1 MAKKEKI
8 VLVTGGFDPLHSGHI
23 ALFQEAK
30 KLGDKLIVGINSDA
44 WLTRKKGQAFMSFS
58 ERKTIIENL
67 GMVDDIL
74 SFDDSDDTASG
85 AIYKLMATAGY
96 GKHIIFANGGD
107 RNEENTPE
115 YNTYQDD
122 VEFVYG
128 VGGDYKINSS
138 STMLENWKQ
147 PKVKRNWGW
156 YRVLQDRNGYKIKE
170 LVINPNSSLS
180 MQKHFKRAEHWYVLK
195 GVCHL
200 KVDTGE
206 NIEEHEL
213 TPNNSFTIKKEM
225 WHQGQNKLN
234 AYCHILE
241 IQHGDECVEE
251 DIERRYGG
259 GYTVDEILEA
269 VDHINNE

>member
-44 WLTRKKGQAFMSFS
+44 WLTRKKGQAFMNFS
-58 ERKTIIENL
+58 ERRAIIENL

-107 RNEENTPE
+107 RNQENTPE
-115 YNTYQDD
+115 YDTYQND

-180 MQKHFKRAEHWYVLK
+180 MQRHFKRAEHWYVLK

-241 IQHGDECVEE
+241 IQHGDECIEE

>member
-1 MAKKEKI
+1 MARKQKI

-23 ALFQEAK
+23 AFFQEAK

-122 VEFVYG
+122 IEFVYG

-138 STMLENWKQ
+138 STLLENWKQ

-213 TPNNSFTIKKEM
+213 TPNKSFTIDKEI

-269 VDHINNE
+269 MDELKK

>member
-67 GMVDDIL
+67 GMVDDVL

-122 VEFVYG
+122 IEFVYG

-138 STMLENWKQ
+138 STLLENWKQ
-147 PKVKRNWGW
+147 PKVKRDWGW

-170 LVINPNSSLS
+170 LVINPKSSLS
-180 MQKHFKRAEHWYVLK
+180 MQRHFKRAEHWYVLK
-195 GVCHL
+195 GMCHL

-206 NIEEHEL
+206 DIQEHEL
-213 TPNNSFTIKKEM
+213 TANKSFTIKKEQ
-225 WHQGQNKLN
+225 WHQGQNKLT

-241 IQHGDECVEE
+241 IQHGEECVEE
-251 DIERRYGG
+251 DIERRNGG

-269 VDHINNE
+269 MEELNK

>member
-1 MAKKEKI
+1 MARKQKI

-23 ALFQEAK
+23 AFFQEAK

-122 VEFVYG
+122 IEFVYG

-138 STMLENWKQ
+138 STLLENWKQ

-213 TPNNSFTIKKEM
+213 TPNKSFTIDKEI

-269 VDHINNE
+269 MDELKN

>member
-1 MAKKEKI
+1 MARKQKI

-23 ALFQEAK
+23 AFFQEAK

-122 VEFVYG
+122 IEFVYG

-138 STMLENWKQ
+138 STLLENWKQ

-213 TPNNSFTIKKEM
+213 TPNKSFTIDKEI

-241 IQHGDECVEE
+241 IQYGDECVEE

-269 VDHINNE
+269 MDELKK

>member
-23 ALFQEAK
+23 AFFQEAK

-67 GMVDDIL
+67 GMVDDVL

-122 VEFVYG
+122 IEFVYG

-138 STMLENWKQ
+138 STLLENWKQ
-147 PKVKRNWGW
+147 PKVKRDWGW

-180 MQKHFKRAEHWYVLK
+180 MQRHFKRAEHWYVLK
-195 GVCHL
+195 GMCHL

-206 NIEEHEL
+206 DIQEHEL
-213 TPNNSFTIKKEM
+213 TANKSFTIKKEQ
-225 WHQGQNKLN
+225 WHQGQNKLT

-241 IQHGDECVEE
+241 IQHGEECIEE
-251 DIERRYGG
+251 DIERRNGG

-269 VDHINNE
+269 MEELNK

>member
-1 MAKKEKI
+1 MARKEKI

-122 VEFVYG
+122 IEFVYG

-138 STMLENWKQ
+138 STLLENWKQ

-213 TPNNSFTIKKEM
+213 TPNKSFTIDKEI

-269 VDHINNE
+269 MDELKK

>member
-23 ALFQEAK
+23 AFFQEAK

-67 GMVDDIL
+67 GMVDDVL

-122 VEFVYG
+122 IEFVYG

-138 STMLENWKQ
+138 STLLENWKQ
-147 PKVKRNWGW
+147 PKVKRDWGW

-180 MQKHFKRAEHWYVLK
+180 MQRHFKRAEHWYVLK
-195 GVCHL
+195 GMCHL

-206 NIEEHEL
+206 DIQEHEL
-213 TPNNSFTIKKEM
+213 TANKSFTIKKEQ
-225 WHQGQNKLN
+225 WHQGQNKLT

-241 IQHGDECVEE
+241 IQHGEECIEE
-251 DIERRYGG
+251 DIERRNGG

>member
-1 MAKKEKI
+1 MARKQKI

-23 ALFQEAK
+23 AFFQEAK

-122 VEFVYG
+122 IEFVYG

-138 STMLENWKQ
+138 STLLENWKQ

-213 TPNNSFTIKKEM
+213 TPNKSFTIDKEI

-269 VDHINNE
+269 MDDLKK

>member
-213 TPNNSFTIKKEM
+213 TPNNSFTIDKEI

-269 VDHINNE
+269 MDELKK

>member
-23 ALFQEAK
+23 AFFQEAK

-67 GMVDDIL
+67 GMVDDVL

-122 VEFVYG
+122 IEFVYG

-138 STMLENWKQ
+138 STLLENWKQ
-147 PKVKRNWGW
+147 PKVKRDWGW

-180 MQKHFKRAEHWYVLK
+180 MQRHFKRAEHWYVLK
-195 GVCHL
+195 GMCHL

-206 NIEEHEL
+206 DIQEHEL
-213 TPNNSFTIKKEM
+213 TANKSFTIKKEQ
-225 WHQGQNKLN
+225 WHQGQNKLT

-241 IQHGDECVEE
+241 IQHGEECVEE
-251 DIERRYGG
+251 DIERRNGG

-269 VDHINNE
+269 MEELNK

>member
-213 TPNNSFTIKKEM
+213 TPNNSFTIDKET

-269 VDHINNE
+269 MDELKK

>member
-1 MAKKEKI
+1 
-8 VLVTGGFDPLHSGHI
+8 
-23 ALFQEAK
+23 
-30 KLGDKLIVGINSDA
+30 
-44 WLTRKKGQAFMSFS
+44 
-58 ERKTIIENL
+58 
-67 GMVDDIL
+67 
-74 SFDDSDDTASG
+74 
-85 AIYKLMATAGY
+85 
-96 GKHIIFANGGD
+96 
-107 RNEENTPE
+107 
-115 YNTYQDD
+115 
-122 VEFVYG
+122 
-128 VGGDYKINSS
+128 
-138 STMLENWKQ
+138 
-147 PKVKRNWGW
+147 
-156 YRVLQDRNGYKIKE
+156 
-170 LVINPNSSLS
+170 
-180 MQKHFKRAEHWYVLK
+180 MQRHFKRAEHWYVLK

-241 IQHGDECVEE
+241 IQHGDECIEE

>member
-1 MAKKEKI
+1 
-8 VLVTGGFDPLHSGHI
+8 
-23 ALFQEAK
+23 
-30 KLGDKLIVGINSDA
+30 
-44 WLTRKKGQAFMSFS
+44 
-58 ERKTIIENL
+58 
-67 GMVDDIL
+67 MVDDVL
-74 SFDDSDDTASG
+74 SFDDSDNTASG

-107 RNEENTPE
+107 RNQENTPE

-122 VEFVYG
+122 IEFVYG

-138 STMLENWKQ
+138 STLLENWKQ

-180 MQKHFKRAEHWYVLK
+180 MQRHFKRAEHWYVLK

-241 IQHGDECVEE
+241 IQHGDECIEE

>member
-1 MAKKEKI
+1 M
-8 VLVTGGFDPLHSGHI
+8 GPLATVRYLCKPI
-23 ALFQEAK
+23 QT
-30 KLGDKLIVGINSDA
+30 DI
-44 WLTRKKGQAFMSFS
+44 
-58 ERKTIIENL
+58 KT
-67 GMVDDIL
+67 DTDIL
-74 SFDDSDDTASG
+74 KRYGKIETG
-85 AIYKLMATAGY
+85 IYLHIFFGNTDNRY

-147 PKVKRNWGW
+147 PKVKRDWGW

-170 LVINPNSSLS
+170 LIINPNSSLS
-180 MQKHFKRAEHWYVLK
+180 MQRHFKRAEHWYVLK

-213 TPNNSFTIKKEM
+213 TPNNSFTINKGM
-225 WHQGQNKLN
+225 WHKGQNKLTS
-234 AYCHILE
+234 YCHILE
-241 IQHGDECVEE
+241 IQHGEECIEE

-259 GYTVDEILEA
+259 GYTVDEIIEA
-269 VDHINNE
+269 VDHINNG

>member
-1 MAKKEKI
+1 MARKEKI

-23 ALFQEAK
+23 AFFQEAK

-67 GMVDDIL
+67 GMVDDVL

-122 VEFVYG
+122 IEFVYG

-138 STMLENWKQ
+138 STLLENWKQ

-213 TPNNSFTIKKEM
+213 TPNKSFTIDKEI

-269 VDHINNE
+269 MDELKK

>member
-1 MAKKEKI
+1 MAEKQKI

-30 KLGDKLIVGINSDA
+30 KLGNKLVVGINSDA

-67 GMVDDIL
+67 RMVDDII
-74 SFDDSDDTASG
+74 SFDDSDDTATG
-85 AIYKLMATAGY
+85 AIFKLMSTSGY
-96 GKHIIFANGGD
+96 GKDIVFANGGD
-107 RNEENTPE
+107 RKHDNTPE
-115 YNTYQDD
+115 ETTYSDK

-128 VGGDYKINSS
+128 VGGDYKLNASC
-138 STMLENWKQ
+138 TLLENWKQ
-147 PKVKRNWGW
+147 PKVKRDWGL

-170 LVINPNSSLS
+170 LVINPKSSLS
-180 MQKHFKRAEHWYVLK
+180 MQRHFKRAEHWYVLK
-195 GVCHL
+195 GMCHL

-213 TPNNSFTIKKEM
+213 TANRSFTIKKEQ
-225 WHQGQNKLN
+225 WHQGQNKLT

-241 IQHGDECVEE
+241 IQHGEECIEE
-251 DIERRYGG
+251 DIERRHGG

-269 VDHINNE
+269 VDHINND

>member
-1 MAKKEKI
+1 MARKEKI

-23 ALFQEAK
+23 SFFQEAK

-122 VEFVYG
+122 IEFVYG

-138 STMLENWKQ
+138 STLLENWKQ

-200 KVDTGE
+200 KIDTGE

-213 TPNNSFTIKKEM
+213 TPNNSFTIDKEI

-269 VDHINNE
+269 MDELKK

>member
-122 VEFVYG
+122 IEFVYG

-138 STMLENWKQ
+138 STLLENWKQ

-213 TPNNSFTIKKEM
+213 TPNKSFTIDKEI

-269 VDHINNE
+269 MDELKK

>member
-44 WLTRKKGQAFMSFS
+44 WLTRKKGQAFMNFS

-107 RNEENTPE
+107 RKQENTPE

-147 PKVKRNWGW
+147 PKVKRDWGW

-170 LVINPNSSLS
+170 LIINPNSSLS
-180 MQKHFKRAEHWYVLK
+180 MQRHFKRAEHWYVLK

-213 TPNNSFTIKKEM
+213 TPNNSFTINKGM
-225 WHQGQNKLN
+225 WHKGQNKLTS
-234 AYCHILE
+234 YCHILE
-241 IQHGDECVEE
+241 IQHGEECIEE

-259 GYTVDEILEA
+259 GYTVDEIIEA
-269 VDHINNE
+269 VDHINNG